1 MPSQNNKTKLKKN
14 EPVRLKQKY
23 IDKLLEDKKY
33 IAKLAVTN
41 GVTEIT
47 ATMWLKTND
56 VKLTQLTNL
65 NLLGETVGPRDAIAW
80 LDALMENAY

>member
-65 NLLGETVGPRDAIAW
+65 NIIGETVGLSDVIDW
-80 LDALMENAY
+80 FDELMENVY